1 MISLIIHQ
9 LHANKYYLITFAYVK
24 LCKRNKW
31 KFYARV
37 KAPVKPAGECQLF
50 THYYVGLMNE
60 RENRFLHDWEHIT
73 IYTYGL
79 TQTIKTFEF
88 WTWRRILKI
97 PIMGPTN
104 CPGLAGNPRP
114 GLYRTLE
121 TIPCRVCVSF
131 RLMDPGPCRWG
142 CPSTVNSPSTCTS
155 DGRGN
160 RCWVGPS
167 IMMPMGR
174 TTRWD
179 RPSSYRIILKVS
191 NQFDCQRNQ
200 YLNMKKS

>member
-1 MISLIIHQ
+1 M
-9 LHANKYYLITFAYVK
+9 
-24 LCKRNKW
+24 
-31 KFYARV
+31 KFLR
-37 KAPVKPAGECQLF
+37 PCEGTCE
-50 THYYVGLMNE
+50 TRGWMS
-60 RENRFLHDWEHIT
+60 T
-73 IYTYGL
+73 IYTLLRGIDEWTRKPVFSRLRAHNYL
-79 TQTIKTFEF
+79 YRRSKQILHSFEF
-88 WTWRRILKI
+88 WTWRKILKI
-97 PIMGPTN
+97 PIMGPMN
-104 CPGLAGNPRP
+104 CPRLAGNPRP
-114 GLYRTLE
+114 RLCRTLE

-142 CPSTVNSPSTCTS
+142 CPSTVNSHSTCTS

-160 RCWVGPS
+160 RCSVGPS